1 MASKREV
8 IWAPSAIR
16 ELDNIL
22 DYLENNWSKTVSENF
37 FNTLDHSVELIKL
50 NPYQFPALSKEKR
63 FYKCVVTKHNS
74 IFYSVPNETL
84 IRILHVFD
92 TRQDPR
98 KLPLNQ

>member
-8 IWAPSAIR
+8 IWAVSAIK

-37 FNTLDHSVELIKL
+37 FNTSDHSVELIKI
-50 NPYQFPALSKEKR
+50 NPYQFPTLSKVKR
-63 FYKCVVTKHNS
+63 VYKCVVTKHNS

-98 KLPLNQ
+98 KLSPNQ